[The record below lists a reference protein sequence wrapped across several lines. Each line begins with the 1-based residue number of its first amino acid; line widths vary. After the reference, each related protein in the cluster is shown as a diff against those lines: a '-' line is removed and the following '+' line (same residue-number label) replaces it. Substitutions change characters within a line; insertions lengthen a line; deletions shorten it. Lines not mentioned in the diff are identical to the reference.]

1 MTDGTKE
8 DLMTITVNGKVKE
21 LTTPLTVEELLAS
34 LELDAAR
41 VAVERNRD
49 ILPKSRFAATTLND
63 GDRLEIVQFVG
74 GDKKKQVSDFGSR
87 A

>member
-1 MTDGTKE
+1 
-8 DLMTITVNGKVKE
+8 MTITVNGKEKQF
-21 LTTPLTVEELLAS
+21 TTPHTVEELLAS

-74 GDKKKQVSDFGSR
+74 GG
-87 A
+87 